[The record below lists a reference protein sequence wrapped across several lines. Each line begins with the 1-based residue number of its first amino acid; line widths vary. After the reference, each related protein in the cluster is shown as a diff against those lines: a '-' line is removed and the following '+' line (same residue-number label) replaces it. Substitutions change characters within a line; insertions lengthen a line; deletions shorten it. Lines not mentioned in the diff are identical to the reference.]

1 MNCFTFGCMK
11 QVEHI
16 GIAVKHLNESIAL
29 YESLLNTTCYKRERV
44 ESEQVETA
52 FFQVGPN
59 KIELLASTS
68 EEGVIQKFIDKK
80 GEGIHHIAIEVEDIY
95 AEMKRLK
102 EAGFHLLQEEPKRGA
117 DNKLI
122 CFLHPKNTKG
132 VLLELCMEIR

>member
-16 GIAVKHLNESIAL
+16 GIAVQHLNESIAL

-80 GEGIHHIAIEVEDIY
+80 GEGIHHIAIEVDDIY

-102 EAGFHLLQEEPKRGA
+102 EAGFQLLQEEPKRGA